1 MQFPTVALR
10 PYIKEAHAEVNP
22 TNQKTASPLE
32 KLELKKN
39 VLPEYHC
46 SLFMWLSLLCLL

>member
-1 MQFPTVALR
+1 MEIFLMQFPTVALR

-46 SLFMWLSLLCLL
+46 SLFM